1 MKPTCSRVRATERKS
16 SWCGSSSNIDIF
28 VGVITSR
35 SSSGGGARGRIAST
49 HVLLLMGSSV
59 PLSSPCE
66 GGVLLFS
73 DIGAMVEDMPWR
85 SVTRYFDARRDYVEI
100 EVRASSS

>member
-1 MKPTCSRVRATERKS
+1 VKPTCSRVRATERKRRR
-16 SWCGSSSNIDIF
+16 CGSSSNIDILE
-28 VGVITSR
+28 GVITSR
-35 SSSGGGARGRIAST
+35 SASGGGVRGRVGST
-49 HVLLLMGSSV
+49 HLLLLMGSSV
-59 PLSSPCE
+59 PPSSPCE

-85 SVTRYFDARRDYVEI
+85 SLVRYLDASRDCVEI

>member
-1 MKPTCSRVRATERKS
+1 
-16 SWCGSSSNIDIF
+16 
-28 VGVITSR
+28 
-35 SSSGGGARGRIAST
+35 
-49 HVLLLMGSSV
+49 MGSST
-59 PLSSPCE
+59 PPSSPCE

-73 DIGAMVEDMPWR
+73 DIGAMIEDMPWR